1 MPCCRTAFRQI
12 DTIGGRSSA
21 TIVAVECE
29 ALLADL
35 TRNER
40 ARVVAVLVRHTGDL
54 ELAEDAFQDAVE
66 QALRS
71 WPAAGIPRQPVAWL
85 TTVARRRLI
94 DRVRR
99 TARFADKSRLVA
111 ALETEAVEANE
122 PDDAAI
128 PDERLRL
135 VFTCCHPALAPDAQ
149 VALTLRTLG
158 GLSTPEIARA
168 FLVPEATMAQRLVRA
183 KRKIRDAGIGFE
195 IPEAPLLAERVEGVL
210 TTIYL
215 IFNEG
220 YAATAGDAL
229 VRAELCEEALRL
241 SRLVAALLPDHAEA
255 AGLVALLLLTDAR
268 RPARVDGAGRLVLLE
283 DQDRSRWDRAKTREG
298 VALVERVL
306 TEGRPGPYQV
316 QAAIAAVH
324 AEAGRAVR
332 HRLGAD
338 RGAVHGAGR
347 AGPLAGCRAEPGG
360 GGGHG
365 RGPRSRAWPSW
376 TAWPSR
382 SRTYGPWHAAR
393 ADLLRRAG
401 RSAEAT
407 DAYRRAAGHTANEA
421 ERYYLLRR
429 ADELAR

>member
-1 MPCCRTAFRQI
+1 MHT
-12 DTIGGRSSA
+12 
-21 TIVAVECE
+21 E
-29 ALLADL
+29 ALLADMS
-35 TRNER
+35 RHER

-71 WPAAGIPRQPVAWL
+71 WPTAGVPRQPVAWL

-99 TARFADKSRLVA
+99 TALFADKSRLLA
-111 ALETEAVEANE
+111 ALEREAVEVDE
-122 PDDAAI
+122 PDDQDI

-135 VFTCCHPALAPDAQ
+135 VFACCHPALAPEAQ
-149 VALTLRTLG
+149 VGLTLRTLG

-195 IPEAPLLAERVEGVL
+195 IPEAALLAERVDGVL

-220 YAATAGDAL
+220 YAATSGDAL
-229 VRAELCEEALRL
+229 VRAELCDEALRL
-241 SRLVAALLPDHAEA
+241 ARLVAALLPDHAEA

-283 DQDRSRWDRAKTREG
+283 DQDRSRWDLGKAREG
-298 VALVERVL
+298 LALVETVL
-306 TEGRPGPYQV
+306 AAGHVGPYQV

-324 AEAGRAVR
+324 AEAERASETDWAQIVELYTVLANLVHSPVVELNRAVAVAMAR
-332 HRLGAD
+332 GPQAGLAIVERLAE
-338 RGAVHGAGR
+338 
-347 AGPLAGCRAEPGG
+347 PLAE
-360 GGGHG
+360 
-365 RGPRSRAWPSW
+365 
-376 TAWPSR
+376 
-382 SRTYGPWHAAR
+382 YGPWHAAR

-401 RSAEAT
+401 RAAEAV
-407 DAYRRAAGHTANEA
+407 DAYRSAAEHTTNEA
-421 ERYYLLRR
+421 ERHYLLGR
-429 ADELAR
+429 AEELALAQTPVSIAIGWEALRSKR